1 MGHFRVA
8 GRPRW
13 EAGAGWSSW
22 GQQDVEVG
30 LSLTWCSDRRVNLA
44 CGFPHTALSW
54 PPWLALPPGGGWL
67 WPSPCSGGAR
77 PPWGL
82 SQSRLP
88 TLQAPPGP
96 HRGSCL
102 PFPRVALFSLTS
114 QAPRDSVSAPLA
126 HSCRRRWC
134 QKNVVVV
141 VVVEERT
148 LRFGANRSHPAWCPL
163 GSASAGLLTSP
174 F

>member
-1 MGHFRVA
+1 MGHFRVT

-30 LSLTWCSDRRVNLA
+30 LSLTWCSDQRVNLA

-54 PPWLALPPGGGWL
+54 PPWLALLPRWALAAPLLRCIGGCR
-67 WPSPCSGGAR
+67 SHA
-77 PPWGL
+77 
-82 SQSRLP
+82 SRLCR
-88 TLQAPPGP
+88 QAPPP
-96 HRGSCL
+96 PAPQGSCL

-114 QAPRDSVSAPLA
+114 QAPRDSVSVPLA
-126 HSCRRRWC
+126 HSCRRRWWC

-141 VVVEERT
+141 VIVEERT
-148 LRFGANRSHPAWCPL
+148 LRFGANRSHSAWCPL
-163 GSASAGLLTSP
+163 GSAVHLQD

>member
-102 PFPRVALFSLTS
+102 PRSHVWLCSRS
-114 QAPRDSVSAPLA
+114 
-126 HSCRRRWC
+126 HRRRPETQC
-134 QKNVVVV
+134 
-141 VVVEERT
+141 
-148 LRFGANRSHPAWCPL
+148 LRHWLIPADAGGVRKMLSLLSLLKSGRSAL
-163 GSASAGLLTSP
+163 GQTEVTPRGVRLDLLLQD